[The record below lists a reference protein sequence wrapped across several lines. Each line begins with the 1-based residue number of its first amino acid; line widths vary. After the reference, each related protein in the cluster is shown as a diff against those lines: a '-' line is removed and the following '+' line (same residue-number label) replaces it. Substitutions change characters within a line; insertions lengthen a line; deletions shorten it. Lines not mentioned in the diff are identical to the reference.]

1 MPPVTSNVPRE
12 KLADTLPTS
21 VGDTTAFPETVYPVP
36 IADAATTPD
45 STIVTPAPS
54 LTLYVPKEKIACTA
68 DGDTATP
75 VPSTAVTLLTAP
87 AIDKE
92 LMPPAFHAPWFQPAL
107 PQPVPKIIVTEDMAY
122 ANLIM
127 ALFASLAGY

>member
-1 MPPVTSNVPRE
+1 
-12 KLADTLPTS
+12 
-21 VGDTTAFPETVYPVP
+21 
-36 IADAATTPD
+36 
-45 STIVTPAPS
+45 
-54 LTLYVPKEKIACTA
+54 
-68 DGDTATP
+68 
-75 VPSTAVTLLTAP
+75 PSTAVTLLTAL

-107 PQPVPKIIVTEDMAY
+107 PQPVPKIMVTEDIDY